1 MAHGP
6 SIRFGRHLTSL
17 LAVSLTVTL
26 LSASPRAD
34 GSEAFRVAACDDKH
48 VTAPDNPELIARQ
61 GVIVIPPAKEWFLCG
76 GPSAMAIGPRAGSA
90 PSRLPAVPWGTLPKA
105 SGMAV
110 VSATSVSVLNDL
122 IRSQAVPDV
131 RADTRTAIR
140 HRDSMYGVY
149 QIWVYRRT
157 IGNTFKY
164 GITRVGPSRPS
175 SQVGVCQHYY
185 RSNSW
190 TATGIGSGEAS
201 RVGTTPG
208 SAKPVLSPDTN

>member
-1 MAHGP
+1 
-6 SIRFGRHLTSL
+6 
-17 LAVSLTVTL
+17 
-26 LSASPRAD
+26 
-34 GSEAFRVAACDDKH
+34 
-48 VTAPDNPELIARQ
+48 
-61 GVIVIPPAKEWFLCG
+61 
-76 GPSAMAIGPRAGSA
+76 
-90 PSRLPAVPWGTLPKA
+90 
-105 SGMAV
+105 MAV

-140 HRDSMYGVY
+140 HCDSMYGVY

-175 SQVGVCQHYY
+175 SQVGVASTITG
-185 RSNSW
+185 SNSW
-190 TATGIGSGEAS
+190 TAAGDGSERAS